1 MTCWKWLSKM
11 ATYILPTGGDVG
23 RSQLITIL
31 AGVTIFGS
39 LLTTPVQ
46 GIAAE
51 RTGFSAFPE
60 SMMVPAESA
69 PEQFPLLPDFSTA
82 TPSQK
87 PDWSEPWPFMA
98 QGDIPVFS
106 SILDRAGIF
115 YPEEM
120 GEYGLSSAE
129 ETLIPLAAPTERP
142 VGTVPYLVVRWE
154 EKEPDLVL
162 SPQDVDG
169 QVVKN
174 EEAEPVVELDADFF
188 TNAPE
193 EIEKGKG
200 GSHAG
205 LMRRIDK
212 FIRYF
217 QTKGR
222 DRFEIWLARSGK
234 YSDIMRGILAQYGMP
249 GDLVYLALIESGFSP
264 QAYSVARAAG
274 PWQFIA
280 RTGRRYG
287 LRVDWWADERRDYEK
302 STHAAASYLRDL
314 YGMFD
319 SWPLAAAAY
328 NAGEGRIMRAVSRY
342 KTEDFAKLIRY
353 RYIPRETKDY
363 VPKMLAALTIA
374 KDPEKYGF
382 GDVQYQEPLEFDK
395 VVIPGGTDLAAV
407 GRIIGVHRDFLKELN
422 PELKRFCTPPNK
434 ETYLVRLPKGFAPI
448 AVERMEEIRS
458 EAKVTFLLHKVR
470 KKETLTSLAQV
481 YNTPLSSLKEMN
493 GLRRTS
499 LRRITRLIIPVTG
512 LSEEASVPGTK
523 VSPDKLKLAHM
534 RADER
539 YRRGRRIRVRRGD
552 TLWRIARRSGVSVKA
567 LARANRMRTSSI
579 LRAGSVIRIP
589 GGTYRSGKG
598 TRHVVRRGDTLW
610 RIARKYGVT
619 VKQLARRNHMRS
631 GQTLRT
637 GRVLQIP
644 TGS

>member
-1 MTCWKWLSKM
+1 MS
-11 ATYILPTGGDVG
+11 TYKFPAGGDVG
-23 RSQLITIL
+23 RSKLGIIIV
-31 AGVTIFGS
+31 GVTIFGS

-46 GIAAE
+46 GVAAE
-51 RTGFSAFPE
+51 GTGFSAFPE
-60 SMMVPAESA
+60 VLILPADSF
-69 PEQFPLLPDFSTA
+69 PEQSPLLPDFST
-82 TPSQK
+82 TIPSQQ
-87 PDWSEPWPFMA
+87 PDWGSPEPFLA
-98 QGDIPVFS
+98 HGDIPVFS
-106 SILDRAGIF
+106 SILDSTDIF
-115 YPEEM
+115 YPEEI
-120 GEYGLSSAE
+120 GEYGLSYTE
-129 ETLIPLAAPTERP
+129 EAMIPLAAPPERP
-142 VGTVPYLVVRWE
+142 VGTVPYLVVRLE

-280 RTGRRYG
+280 GTGRRYG
-287 LRVDWWADERRDYEK
+287 LQVDWWSDERRDYEK

-328 NAGEGRIMRAVSRY
+328 NAGENRIMRAVSRY
-342 KTEDFAKLIRY
+342 KTEDYAKLIRY

-382 GDVQYQEPLEFDK
+382 GDVLYEEPLEFDK
-395 VVIPGGTDLAAV
+395 AVIPGGTDLAV
-407 GRIIGVHRDFLKELN
+407 MGRIIGVHRDFLKELN
-422 PELKRFCTPPNK
+422 PELKRFCTPPKK
-434 ETYLVRLPKGFAPI
+434 ETYVIRLPKGFAPI

-470 KKETLTSLAQV
+470 KKETLASLGQE

-493 GLRRTS
+493 GLRRNS

-512 LSEEASVPGTK
+512 LSEEASVPGTI
-523 VSPDKLKLAHM
+523 VSPDKLNLAHM
-534 RADER
+534 RRDDR
-539 YRRGRRIRVRRGD
+539 YRRGQRIRVRRGD
-552 TLWRIARRSGVSVKA
+552 TLWKIARRSGVSVKA

-610 RIARKYGVT
+610 KISRKYGVT